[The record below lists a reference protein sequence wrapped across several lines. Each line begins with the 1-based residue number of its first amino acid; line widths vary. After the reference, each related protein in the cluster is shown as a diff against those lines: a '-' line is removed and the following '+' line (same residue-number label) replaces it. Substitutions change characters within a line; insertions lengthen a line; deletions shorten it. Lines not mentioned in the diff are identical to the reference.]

1 MTKEEFSYFAMTLK
15 TFYPKDNLLP
25 SKEAMELWYRMLQ
38 DIQANIANVFLQ
50 KWVMVEKWPPSI
62 ADIRAGCMQILEE
75 PLPDWGEAWR
85 ATIKAISRYG
95 HMREREALDSLPKLA
110 RETVERLG
118 YQHLC
123 MSENEIADRAQ
134 FRNVYEI
141 LLKRESEDRQLPI
154 GLQETISQYR
164 LGRGQTNALSPGTKT
179 EGTERK

>member
-1 MTKEEFSYFAMTLK
+1 MNKKEFATFAMGMK
-15 TFYPKDNLLP
+15 TYYPRESLIPDN
-25 SKEAMELWYRMLQ
+25 EAMELWYSALC
-38 DIQANIANVFLQ
+38 DIQYGLAITFLQ

-95 HMREREALDSLPKLA
+95 HMREREALDSLPKLT